1 MARPNLA
8 RHRRDDLSFDTRMRL
23 RLRAWHGGIG
33 RARTA
38 TVKGIER
45 IPIIG
50 RLVPLGVAI
59 THLGWAV
66 WWCAVLS
73 LFLGIYLSWVEARAV
88 GIVSLM
94 IFLLGVLSSMGRSGQ
109 QVEIILERH
118 RVVAGDHALGE
129 VMVSNPTNRA
139 FGTTRIDLRVGE
151 ALASF
156 TAPRLAAGEEHR
168 ETFAISTYRRGVVTV
183 GPARCVRGDAL
194 GLLLHAKASSE
205 VTELFIH
212 PRTVRISS
220 SAVGFIRDVEG
231 ATTQDLSSTD
241 VSFHALRDYIP
252 GDDRRNIHWKT
263 TARTNTLMVRQ
274 FEETRRA
281 HLLIV
286 FDLDE
291 DAWEDDRE
299 FELAVSAVASL
310 VRVTM
315 GDSKETSIVTQG
327 GRLKTPTPAHAL
339 DALSGI
345 ERLSVAE
352 RLVNFTHRA
361 VTEVPQASV
370 VIIVTGSRTSISD
383 LHSALIK
390 LPISL
395 LIAALRITPDTELES
410 RTIAGVPVLGLPN
423 LDALEPAM
431 RKVAG

>member
-1 MARPNLA
+1 MTRSSLA
-8 RHRRDDLSFDTRMRL
+8 RHRRDDLSFRARMRL
-23 RLRAWHGGIG
+23 KAQAQKDRLARAWSAAGQSF
-33 RARTA
+33 
-38 TVKGIER
+38 ER
-45 IPIIG
+45 IPVVG
-50 RLVPLGVAI
+50 RLRPIGVAI
-59 THLGWAV
+59 TRLGWAV
-66 WWCAVLS
+66 WWSALLS
-73 LFLGIYLSWVEARAV
+73 LSIGLYLSWTEAIATGV
-88 GIVSLM
+88 LSLM
-94 IFLLGVLSSMGRSGQ
+94 IFLLGVLSSVGRGGQ
-109 QVEIILERH
+109 QVEVSLERQ
-118 RVVAGDHALGE
+118 RVVAGEHALGE
-129 VMVSNPTNRA
+129 VTVINPTNRA

-151 ALASF
+151 AIASF

-168 ETFAISTYRRGVVTV
+168 EAFAISTYRRGVVKV

-205 VTELFIH
+205 VLDLFVH

-241 VSFHALRDYIP
+241 VSFHALRDYAP

-291 DAWEDDRE
+291 EAWEDDYE
-299 FELAVSAVASL
+299 FELGVSAVASL

-327 GRLKTPTPAHAL
+327 GRLKTPTAVHAL
-339 DALSGI
+339 DALAGI

-352 RLVNFTHRA
+352 RLVSFTHRA
-361 VTEVPQASV
+361 LTEVPQASV

-383 LHSALIK
+383 LHSALVK
-390 LPISL
+390 LPVSL
-395 LIAALRITPDTELES
+395 LIAALRITPNTELES
-410 RTIAGVPVLGLPN
+410 RTIAGVPVLGLPD
-423 LDALEPAM
+423 LDALETAM

>member
-1 MARPNLA
+1 MTRSSLA
-8 RHRRDDLSFDTRMRL
+8 RHRRDDLSFRARIRL
-23 RLRAWHGGIG
+23 KAQAQKDRLARAWSAAGQSF
-33 RARTA
+33 
-38 TVKGIER
+38 ER
-45 IPIIG
+45 IPVVG
-50 RLVPLGVAI
+50 RLRPIGVAI
-59 THLGWAV
+59 TRLGWAV
-66 WWCAVLS
+66 WWSALLS
-73 LFLGIYLSWVEARAV
+73 LSIGLYLSWTEAIATGV
-88 GIVSLM
+88 LSLM
-94 IFLLGVLSSMGRSGQ
+94 IFLLGVLSSVGRGGQ
-109 QVEIILERH
+109 QVEVSLERQ
-118 RVVAGDHALGE
+118 RVVAGEHALGE
-129 VMVSNPTNRA
+129 VTVINPTNRA

-151 ALASF
+151 AIASF

-168 ETFAISTYRRGVVTV
+168 EAFAISTYRRGVVTV

-205 VTELFIH
+205 VLDLFVH

-241 VSFHALRDYIP
+241 VSFHALRDYAP

-291 DAWEDDRE
+291 EAWEDDYE
-299 FELAVSAVASL
+299 FELGVSAVASL

-327 GRLKTPTPAHAL
+327 GRLKTPTAVHAL
-339 DALSGI
+339 DALAGI

-352 RLVNFTHRA
+352 RLVSFTHRA
-361 VTEVPQASV
+361 LTEVPQASV

-383 LHSALIK
+383 LHSALVK
-390 LPISL
+390 LPVSL
-395 LIAALRITPDTELES
+395 LIAALRITPNTELES
-410 RTIAGVPVLGLPN
+410 RTIAGVPVLGLPD
-423 LDALEPAM
+423 LDALETAM

>member
-1 MARPNLA
+1 MTRSSLA
-8 RHRRDDLSFDTRMRL
+8 RHRRDDLSFRARMRL
-23 RLRAWHGGIG
+23 KAQAQKDRLARAWSAAGQSF
-33 RARTA
+33 
-38 TVKGIER
+38 ER
-45 IPIIG
+45 IPVVG
-50 RLVPLGVAI
+50 RLRPIGVAI
-59 THLGWAV
+59 TRLGWAV
-66 WWCAVLS
+66 WWSALLS
-73 LFLGIYLSWVEARAV
+73 LSIGLYLSWTEAIATGV
-88 GIVSLM
+88 LSLM
-94 IFLLGVLSSMGRSGQ
+94 IFLLGVLSSVGRGGQ
-109 QVEIILERH
+109 QVEVSLERQ
-118 RVVAGDHALGE
+118 RVVAGEHALGE
-129 VMVSNPTNRA
+129 VTVINPTNRA

-151 ALASF
+151 AIASF

-168 ETFAISTYRRGVVTV
+168 EAFAISTYRRGVVTV

-205 VTELFIH
+205 VLDLFVH

-241 VSFHALRDYIP
+241 VSFHALRDYAP

-291 DAWEDDRE
+291 EAWEDDYE
-299 FELAVSAVASL
+299 FELGVSAVASL

-327 GRLKTPTPAHAL
+327 GRLKTPTAVHAL
-339 DALSGI
+339 DALAGI

-352 RLVNFTHRA
+352 RLVSFTHRA
-361 VTEVPQASV
+361 LSEVPQASV

-383 LHSALIK
+383 LHSALVK
-390 LPISL
+390 LPVSL
-395 LIAALRITPDTELES
+395 LIAALRITPNTELES
-410 RTIAGVPVLGLPN
+410 RTIAGVPVLGLPD
-423 LDALEPAM
+423 LDALETAM

>member
-1 MARPNLA
+1 MTRSSLA
-8 RHRRDDLSFDTRMRL
+8 RHRRDDLSFRARMRL
-23 RLRAWHGGIG
+23 KAQAQKDRLARAWSAAGQSF
-33 RARTA
+33 
-38 TVKGIER
+38 ER
-45 IPIIG
+45 IPIVG
-50 RLVPLGVAI
+50 RLRPIGVAI
-59 THLGWAV
+59 TRLGWAV
-66 WWCAVLS
+66 WWSAVLS
-73 LFLGIYLSWVEARAV
+73 LSIGLYLSWTEAIATGV
-88 GIVSLM
+88 LSLM
-94 IFLLGVLSSMGRSGQ
+94 IFLLGVLSSVGRGGQ
-109 QVEIILERH
+109 QVEVSLERH
-118 RVVAGDHALGE
+118 RVVAGEHALGE
-129 VMVSNPTNRA
+129 VTVTNPTNRA
-139 FGTTRIDLRVGE
+139 FSTTRIDLRVGE
-151 ALASF
+151 AIASF

-168 ETFAISTYRRGVVTV
+168 EAFAISTYRRGVVTV

-205 VTELFIH
+205 VLDLFVH

-231 ATTQDLSSTD
+231 ATTQELSSTD
-241 VSFHALRDYIP
+241 VSFHALRDYTP

-291 DAWEDDRE
+291 EAWEDDYE
-299 FELAVSAVASL
+299 FELGVSAVASL

-327 GRLKTPTPAHAL
+327 GRLKTPTAVHAL
-339 DALSGI
+339 DALAGI

-361 VTEVPQASV
+361 VSEVPQASV

-383 LHSALIK
+383 LHSALVK
-390 LPISL
+390 LPVSL
-395 LIAALRITPDTELES
+395 LIAALRITPNIELES
-410 RTIAGVPVLGLPN
+410 RTIVGVPVLGLPD
-423 LDALEPAM
+423 LDALETAM

>member
-1 MARPNLA
+1 MTRSTLA
-8 RHRRDDLSFDTRMRL
+8 RHRRDDLSFNARL
-23 RLRAWHGGIG
+23 RLRMQAWKDGFV
-33 RARTA
+33 RARSA
-38 TVKGIER
+38 AAKSIER

-50 RLVPLGVAI
+50 RLIPLGVAI
-59 THLGWAV
+59 TRLGWAV

-73 LFLGIYLSWVEARAV
+73 LLLGVYLSWVEATAV

-94 IFLLGVLSSMGRSGQ
+94 IFLLGVLSSVGRTGQ
-109 QVEIILERH
+109 QVEIALERH

-129 VMVSNPTNRA
+129 VTVLNPTTRS
-139 FGTTRIDLRVGE
+139 FGATRIDLRVGE

-156 TAPRLAAGEEHR
+156 TAPRLGAGQEHR

-194 GLLLHAKASSE
+194 GLLLHAKASSD
-205 VTELFIH
+205 VMELFIH

-241 VSFHALRDYIP
+241 VSFHALRDYVP

-263 TARTNTLMVRQ
+263 TARTNKLMVRQ

-291 DAWEDDRE
+291 EAWEDDRE
-299 FELAVSAVASL
+299 FELGVSAVASL

-327 GRLKTPTPAHAL
+327 GRLKTPTAPHAL
-339 DALSGI
+339 DALAGI

-370 VIIVTGSRTSISD
+370 VIIVTGSRTSITD

-390 LPISL
+390 LPVSL
-395 LIAALRITPDTELES
+395 LIAALRITPGTELES
-410 RTIAGVPVLGLPN
+410 RTIAGVPVLTLPD
-423 LDALEPAM
+423 LDSLEPAM

>member
-1 MARPNLA
+1 MTRSSLA
-8 RHRRDDLSFDTRMRL
+8 RHRRDDLSFRARMRL
-23 RLRAWHGGIG
+23 KAQAQKDRLARAWSAAGQSF
-33 RARTA
+33 
-38 TVKGIER
+38 ER
-45 IPIIG
+45 IPVVG
-50 RLVPLGVAI
+50 RLRPIGVAI
-59 THLGWAV
+59 TRLGWAV
-66 WWCAVLS
+66 WWSALLS
-73 LFLGIYLSWVEARAV
+73 LSIGLYLSWTEAIATGV
-88 GIVSLM
+88 LSLM
-94 IFLLGVLSSMGRSGQ
+94 IFLLGVLSSVGRGGQ
-109 QVEIILERH
+109 QVEVSLERQ
-118 RVVAGDHALGE
+118 RVVAGEHALGE
-129 VMVSNPTNRA
+129 VTVINPTNRA

-151 ALASF
+151 AIASF

-168 ETFAISTYRRGVVTV
+168 EAFAISTYRRGVVTV

-205 VTELFIH
+205 VLDLFVH

-241 VSFHALRDYIP
+241 VSFHALRDYAP

-291 DAWEDDRE
+291 EAWEDDYE
-299 FELAVSAVASL
+299 FELGVSAVASL

-327 GRLKTPTPAHAL
+327 GRLKTPTAVHAL
-339 DALSGI
+339 DALAGI

-352 RLVNFTHRA
+352 RLVSFTHRA
-361 VTEVPQASV
+361 LTEVPQASV

-383 LHSALIK
+383 LHSALVK
-390 LPISL
+390 LPVSL
-395 LIAALRITPDTELES
+395 LIAALRITPNTELES
-410 RTIAGVPVLGLPN
+410 RTIAGVPVLGLPD
-423 LDALEPAM
+423 LDALETAM